1 MQRPHLVKSSVDDS
15 MLFDH
20 LESSW
25 SLQQGPTPDSTWLT
39 FKVDFSFR
47 SQLYGHV
54 ADLFFNEVVQRMMGA
69 FEKRC
74 QALYGASSLARG
86 QAQQRQAQRVQ
97 QQQQRQQA
105 QQVKQQQAQQ
115 AGQVAGPKVAAAGAG
130 QQVPSI
136 KSS

>member
-1 MQRPHLVKSSVDDS
+1 

-20 LESSW
+20 LDCSW
-25 SLQQGPTPDSTWLT
+25 SLTQGPTQDSTWLT

-74 QALYGASSLARG
+74 QALYGVSSLTRG
-86 QAQQRQAQRVQ
+86 RVQKQAQQMQQVQ
-97 QQQQRQQA
+97 QQ
-105 QQVKQQQAQQ
+105 QQ
-115 AGQVAGPKVAAAGAG
+115 AGQVAGPKVAAAVTG